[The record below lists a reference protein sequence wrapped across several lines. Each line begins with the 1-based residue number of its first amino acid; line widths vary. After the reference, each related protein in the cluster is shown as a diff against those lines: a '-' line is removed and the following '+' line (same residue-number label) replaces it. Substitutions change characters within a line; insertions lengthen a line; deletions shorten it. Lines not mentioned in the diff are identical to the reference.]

1 MVSFFIAIFVL
12 TNKNNIM
19 KPIIRIGK
27 LRLFII
33 SNWKNKKGLNID
45 FFSIEADLTYKF
57 ICIIILN
64 FEFEI
69 DW

>member
-1 MVSFFIAIFVL
+1 
-12 TNKNNIM
+12 M
-19 KPIIRIGK
+19 KPTIRIGR
-27 LRLFII
+27 LRLFILN
-33 SNWKNKKGLNID
+33 NWKRTEFNID

>member
-1 MVSFFIAIFVL
+1 
-12 TNKNNIM
+12 M

-27 LRLFII
+27 LRFFIEN
-33 SNWKNKKGLNID
+33 NWEKKRLNID
-45 FFSIEADLTYKF
+45 FFSIEVDLTYKF